1 MLQALGGAA
10 LVPSSLALV
19 LRATPRPRSRSRWPC
34 GRHRSRR
41 RCRGPDTRCTLVEAA
56 GWRWV
61 FVINLPV
68 GIVTVMLGR
77 RWLIESRDPTS
88 QVPAPLGVAL
98 LIAGSVLLTLGLVRG
113 EAEVDL
119 ADHARRDPR
128 WLALLLA
135 FLGHQARTAA
145 PTIDLS
151 LFAIRNFGWGNLA
164 RSRSELRSRPCSCRA
179 SCSSPTC
186 GSGRS

>member
-1 MLQALGGAA
+1 MRGAPEPWTLIAARVLQALGGAA

-19 LRATPRPRSRSRWPC
+19 LRATPRPKIPVALA

-41 RCRGPDTRCTLVEAA
+41 RCRGPDTRCALVEAA

-88 QVPAPLGVAL
+88 RVPAPLGVAL
-98 LIAGSVLLTLGLVRG
+98 LIAGSVLLTLGLVRAKTG
-113 EAEVDL
+113 GGP
-119 ADHARRDPR
+119 RRPR
-128 WLALLLA
+128 SA
-135 FLGHQARTAA
+135 
-145 PTIDLS
+145 
-151 LFAIRNFGWGNLA
+151 
-164 RSRSELRSRPCSCRA
+164 
-179 SCSSPTC
+179 
-186 GSGRS
+186 